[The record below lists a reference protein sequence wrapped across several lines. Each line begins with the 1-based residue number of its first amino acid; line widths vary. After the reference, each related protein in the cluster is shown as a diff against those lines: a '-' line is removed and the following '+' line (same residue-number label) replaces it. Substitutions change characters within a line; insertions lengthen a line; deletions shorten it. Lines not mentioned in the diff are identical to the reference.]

1 MNIVFLL
8 LAFCGLV
15 AMTVVNPD
23 AVFPTM
29 IKGASDAIALAFKLL
44 AIYSVWLSVLNMLE
58 KTSLDKKLSK
68 MLSPLT
74 KRLFKG
80 ESATA
85 QKYISINMASNML
98 GMGGAAT
105 PAGIKAMKEM
115 DDLSGKA
122 THNMKLLLVLS
133 ATSLQLIPATVI
145 ALRGDGGSA
154 NPSDILL
161 PTLIATSVSTLIG
174 VILCKVFA
182 KISKSVKKEK

>member
-29 IKGASDAIALAFKLL
+29 IKGASEAIALAFKLL

-80 ESATA
+80 ESETA
-85 QKYISINMASNML
+85 QKFISINMASNML

-105 PAGIKAMKEM
+105 PAGIKAMKEQRR
-115 DDLSGKA
+115 
-122 THNMKLLLVLS
+122 LLRPEESRHLVQAGGGQAGYL
-133 ATSLQLIPATVI
+133 TPEPPA
-145 ALRGDGGSA
+145 
-154 NPSDILL
+154 
-161 PTLIATSVSTLIG
+161 
-174 VILCKVFA
+174 
-182 KISKSVKKEK
+182 